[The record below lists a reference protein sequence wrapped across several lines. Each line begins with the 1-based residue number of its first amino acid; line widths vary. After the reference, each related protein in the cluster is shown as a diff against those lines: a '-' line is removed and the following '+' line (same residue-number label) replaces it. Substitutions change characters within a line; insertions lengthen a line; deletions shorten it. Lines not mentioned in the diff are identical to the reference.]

1 MTKVFGSIKA
11 VGNRRRQHSN
21 GLCLEINSGVSE
33 VEMRNIMR
41 GLLCT
46 VGFHRYEFLGTDR
59 KDQIFCCS
67 NCGARKVKI
76 YTLRINRLL

>member
-1 MTKVFGSIKA
+1 
-11 VGNRRRQHSN
+11 
-21 GLCLEINSGVSE
+21 
-33 VEMRNIMR
+33 MRNIMR